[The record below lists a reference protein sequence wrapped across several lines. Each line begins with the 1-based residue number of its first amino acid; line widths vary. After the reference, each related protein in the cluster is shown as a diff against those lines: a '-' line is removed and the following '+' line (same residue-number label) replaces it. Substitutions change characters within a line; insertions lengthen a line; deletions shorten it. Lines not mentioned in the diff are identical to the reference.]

1 MKIRKITATIVALYY
16 IYYFIQRL
24 ISLPYQLK
32 LFGKTEFERN
42 EIYVIYKSSFIH
54 IQYLEDLSNILY
66 PISLFALIIFMVTFI
81 FEKCNRQN
89 SISKDMQII
98 QEPSTTNPNDQ
109 PSGGINVI
117 SFLIPLV
124 GLIIY
129 LTERDRFPRKA
140 ISAGKAAIW
149 GVSTVILLSIISLV
163 ITFVFINSIGY

>member
-1 MKIRKITATIVALYY
+1 MKIRKIAATIAVLHYLLNLIRA
-16 IYYFIQRL
+16 
-24 ISLPYQLK
+24 ISLLPYEIK
-32 LFGKTEFERN
+32 SFGKSKVERYEIIESRLENHFIELLTE
-42 EIYVIYKSSFIH
+42 
-54 IQYLEDLSNILY
+54 LSNFLS
-66 PISLFALIIFMVTFI
+66 PLGFLAVIIFLGTFI
-81 FEKCNRQN
+81 FEKSNRQN

-109 PSGGINVI
+109 PSAGINVI

-149 GVSTVILLSIISLV
+149 GVSTAILLSIISLV